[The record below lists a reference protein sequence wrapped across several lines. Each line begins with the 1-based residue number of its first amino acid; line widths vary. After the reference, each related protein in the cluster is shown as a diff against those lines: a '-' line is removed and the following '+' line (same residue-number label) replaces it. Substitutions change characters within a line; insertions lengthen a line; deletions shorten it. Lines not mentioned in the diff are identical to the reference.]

1 MNQKTAIVALGMS
14 LVLLIVAVS
23 GGMILPLS
31 EQGQEHSSAPAH
43 SPVISEEFDIERVDF
58 IHYAKPTGP
67 TKPAPTTPTCYKL
80 MGIKWKKLPVS
91 FTINTTNNEGLT
103 AEQVNS
109 TLSTSAETWD
119 SETTKE
125 LFTDSYTTGNVTY
138 GTRDGTNAI
147 VFGPYSESSESSESY
162 VIAVTSVWYS
172 RRTKEIVEFDMLFND
187 KWVWG
192 DTGNPSLMDL
202 QNIATHEFGHAAGL
216 ADLYTESCDFVTMFG
231 YSGAGDVQKRT
242 LEKPDITGLRAI
254 YGV

>member
-31 EQGQEHSSAPAH
+31 DQGKEHSSAPEH
-43 SPVISEEFDIERVDF
+43 SQVISGNFDIERVDF

-91 FTINTTNNEGLT
+91 YTINPINNEGLS
-103 AEQVNS
+103 AEQVFSN
-109 TLSTSAETWD
+109 LSTSAETWD
-119 SETTKE
+119 AATTKE
-125 LFTDSYTTGNVTY
+125 LFSNSYTTGNVAF
-138 GTRDGTNAI
+138 GKLDGKNAI
-147 VFGPYSESSESSESY
+147 VFGPYSEAN

-172 RRTKEIVEFDMLFND
+172 RPTKEIVEFDMLFND
-187 KWVWG
+187 KWAWG
-192 DTGNPSLMDL
+192 DATSKPSLMDF

-216 ADLYTESCDFVTMFG
+216 ADLYTDTCTFVTMYG
-231 YSGAGDVQKRT
+231 YSGAGDVEKRT
-242 LEKPDITGLRAI
+242 LAQPDITGLRAI

>member
-31 EQGQEHSSAPAH
+31 DQGKDHSSAPEH
-43 SPVISEEFDIERVDF
+43 SPVISEQFDIERVDF

-67 TKPAPTTPTCYKL
+67 AKPAPPAPTCYKL
-80 MGIKWKKLPVS
+80 MGIKWKQLPVS
-91 FTINTTNNEGLT
+91 YTINTVNTEGLSPD
-103 AEQVNS
+103 QVNS

-119 SETTKE
+119 SVTTRE
-125 LFTDSYTTGNVTY
+125 LFSDSFKTANVAY
-138 GTRDGTNAI
+138 GIRDGKNAI
-147 VFGPYSESSESSESY
+147 VFGPYSESN

-172 RRTKEIVEFDMLFND
+172 SRTKEIVEFDMLFND
-187 KWVWG
+187 KWEWG
-192 DTGNPSLMDL
+192 NATDNKSLMDL

-216 ADLYTESCDFVTMFG
+216 ADLYTDSCTFVTMYG
-231 YSGAGDVQKRT
+231 YSGEGDMVKRT
-242 LEKPDITGLRAI
+242 LEQPDITGLRAI

>member
-23 GGMILPLS
+23 GGMIIPLS
-31 EQGQEHSSAPAH
+31 DQGKEHSSAPEH
-43 SPVISEEFDIERVDF
+43 SQVISGNFDIERVDF

-91 FTINTTNNEGLT
+91 YTINTNNEELT
-103 AEQVNS
+103 AEQVTS

-119 SETTKE
+119 SATTKE
-125 LFTDSYTTGNVTY
+125 LFSNSYTTGNVAF
-138 GTRDGTNAI
+138 GKLDGTNAI
-147 VFGPYSESSESSESY
+147 VFGPYSEPD

-172 RRTKEIVEFDMLFND
+172 RRTKEIVEFDMLFD
-187 KWVWG
+187 DEWAWG
-192 DTGNPSLMDL
+192 NATVNKSLMDL

-231 YSGAGDVQKRT
+231 YSGEGDVEKRT
-242 LEKPDITGLRAI
+242 LAQPDITGLIAI